1 MLDKWRAVILAGGM
15 GTRMKSLT
23 PKVLN
28 HICGREMIWFVADSL
43 DKAGFSE
50 HILVIPPDSSSIPDA
65 IASSAPVVIEQPAPL
80 GTGDAFS
87 KTSLVL
93 NDYDGNILVI
103 NGDVPLIT
111 PTTLHALTSHHSE
124 SDASITL
131 LTCVGRPPSAGM
143 GRILRNNNGDVQ
155 EVIEDADLNADT
167 IYSEERNVGVYCFK
181 SPWIW
186 SHIELLAARN
196 TGEVYITDL
205 VYLAA
210 NTMNR
215 IETVVIDDI
224 DEGLG
229 VNNGVE
235 LSKAR
240 SIIQERIN
248 QKWLMNG
255 VKIIEPVFIDLNVSL
270 GLDTTVYPNTFL
282 QGQTQI
288 GDRCSIGPGTM
299 IMDSTVADD
308 CRILQS
314 VIEKASIDEKV
325 DIGPYSHVRPDSRIS
340 DNVHLG
346 NFVEVKN
353 STIGSGTKIGHFSY
367 IGDSI
372 VGNSVNIGA
381 GAVTCNFD
389 GETKHET
396 VIENH
401 VFIGSDSMLIA
412 PLHIGAG
419 ASTGAG
425 AVVTKDVPAGA
436 KVVGMPA
443 KVVSKRKI

>member
-1 MLDKWRAVILAGGM
+1 
-15 GTRMKSLT
+15 
-23 PKVLN
+23 
-28 HICGREMIWFVADSL
+28 
-43 DKAGFSE
+43 
-50 HILVIPPDSSSIPDA
+50 
-65 IASSAPVVIEQPAPL
+65 
-80 GTGDAFS
+80 
-87 KTSLVL
+87 
-93 NDYDGNILVI
+93 
-103 NGDVPLIT
+103 
-111 PTTLHALTSHHSE
+111 
-124 SDASITL
+124 
-131 LTCVGRPPSAGM
+131 
-143 GRILRNNNGDVQ
+143 
-155 EVIEDADLNADT
+155 
-167 IYSEERNVGVYCFK
+167 
-181 SPWIW
+181 
-186 SHIELLAARN
+186 
-196 TGEVYITDL
+196 
-205 VYLAA
+205 
-210 NTMNR
+210 
-215 IETVVIDDI
+215 
-224 DEGLG
+224 
-229 VNNGVE
+229 
-235 LSKAR
+235 
-240 SIIQERIN
+240 
-248 QKWLMNG
+248 
-255 VKIIEPVFIDLNVSL
+255 
-270 GLDTTVYPNTFL
+270 
-282 QGQTQI
+282 
-288 GDRCSIGPGTM
+288 
-299 IMDSTVADD
+299 MDSTVADD

-443 KVVSKRKI
+443 KVVSERKI